1 MNSIVLFYTLAA
13 VTHLG
18 LATLNFIRMEND
30 RLFKDHNKANNE
42 IANMNCKFNTMSQ
55 HMERLEEEMATK
67 NHAITLEQSVRKKV
81 EKLGQRKQAE
91 LDCNKK
97 SLQVRL
103 TLRVVGRFNSNL
115 TVWYHNIHHHVSL
128 TIHSIIQAKDSVMS
142 KQDEEVSQLSR
153 SISKM
158 ENEAAHKRRA
168 HDQVCS
174 W

>member
-30 RLFKDHNKANNE
+30 RLFKDYNKANNE
-42 IANMNCKFNTMSQ
+42 IANINRKFNTMKQ
-55 HMERLEEEMATK
+55 HVELLEEEMATK
-67 NHAITLEQSVRKKV
+67 DHAISLEQSERKKV

-103 TLRVVGRFNSNL
+103 KLRVVGQFNSNL
-115 TVWYHNIHHHVSL
+115 TVWYHNIHNHVSL
-128 TIHSIIQAKDSVMS
+128 TIHSTIQTKDSVMS
-142 KQDEEVSQLSR
+142 KQDEEVSRLSQ
-153 SISKM
+153 SIQKI

-168 HDQVCS
+168 HDQVRS